1 MLGAPPR
8 SSPNAVPMPASRLVL
23 LSVFSCVLM
32 TPLATCQNAAPAA
45 TEVDGVI
52 ARGDSAMNRL
62 AYGEAARIYGEAV
75 ALDPESAQAH
85 SRQGLALWASQQFE
99 KAVPV
104 LDRAIELDPED
115 AYAYYYR
122 GSSHLALD
130 NFEQSVADLAEATRL
145 GSLPVEDAMRA
156 HHIRSIGYMNLEEYD
171 AAIDAVSE
179 AIATKPDHP
188 FYYLERARLY
198 DFTGQA
204 DAAVE
209 DYNAFL
215 RLDQGENQ
223 LSQEAEQRIAILRGE
238 APPQPAA
245 PDSTGN

>member
-1 MLGAPPR
+1 MHQEVAET
-8 SSPNAVPMPASRLVL
+8 SAVE
-23 LSVFSCVLM
+23 
-32 TPLATCQNAAPAA
+32 AA
-45 TEVDGVI
+45 I

-62 AYGEAARIYGEAV
+62 AYGEAAERYGEAV
-75 ALDPESAQAH
+75 ALDPESARAH

-99 KAVPV
+99 EAIPV

-130 NFEQSVADLAEATRL
+130 SFEQSVADLAKATEL

-156 HHIRSIGYMNLEEYD
+156 HHIRSVAYMNLEEYD
-171 AAIDAVSE
+171 EAIGAMSE
-179 AIATKPDHP
+179 AITTKPDHP

-198 DFTGQA
+198 DYTGQNQ
-204 DAAVE
+204 AAID
-209 DYNAFL
+209 DYTTFL
-215 RLDQGENQ
+215 DLDQGSGNIVE
-223 LSQEAEQRIAILRGE
+223 EAEQRLAALRGE
-238 APPQPAA
+238 VPPEPAA